1 MRVMGD
7 QGRKEEERSLA
18 PNPSITPP
26 RSVRQTL
33 IGWFS
38 KVLKPKH
45 RVTSLGRSP
54 DSDL

>member
-7 QGRKEEERSLA
+7 QERKEEERSLA

-33 IGWFS
+33 IRWFS

-45 RVTSLGRSP
+45 RVTSLGRSS